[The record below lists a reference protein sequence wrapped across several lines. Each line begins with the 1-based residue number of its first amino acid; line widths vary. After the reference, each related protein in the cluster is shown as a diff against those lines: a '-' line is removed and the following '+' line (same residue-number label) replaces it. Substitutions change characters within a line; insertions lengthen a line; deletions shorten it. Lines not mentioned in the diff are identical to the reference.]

1 MKRGYLLLLFLVS
14 LAACTNNNEVTIDES
29 AAAVADGKIYGMID
43 NDGVRVQLNSDVQ
56 TVWNEKD
63 EITILGPN
71 QYAQYRFDGKTGD
84 RSGTFSNV
92 ESFDPIRDKV
102 VKYYALYPGHG
113 NLDYATTRAAK
124 AEMIAKL
131 PSVQKYVKDSYCPN
145 SNVMVGESNDGSS
158 YVFKNVVAYLR
169 LSLVGQ
175 KAVKSIHLKGNNREF
190 IAGELF
196 VNTETLKVSL
206 KSDDIGN
213 SKDITL
219 DCGDGVQLS
228 DTPTNF
234 HFVVP
239 TINLDKGFII
249 VVEFTDG
256 SVFTKVR
263 PTRINFMRN
272 YLYPLSVLNVD
283 PSDEEKYVFMY
294 HSGNVAP
301 VPQLY
306 LTADVFAPGSV
317 SWGDGTVT
325 ILGSDEDVE
334 DYTYTDDNPTHT
346 ITVQSNDANLFI
358 LNHCTGISRID
369 LSNF

>member
-29 AAAVADGKIYGMID
+29 AAAVADGKIYATID
-43 NDGVRVQLNSDVQ
+43 DDGTRVQLNSDVQ
-56 TVWNEKD
+56 TVWNQGD

-71 QYAQYRFDGKTGD
+71 EYAQYKFDGKTGD

-92 ESFDPIRDKV
+92 ESFDPLRDKV

-113 NLDYATTRAAK
+113 NLDYAATRAAK

-131 PSVQKYVKDSYCPN
+131 PSVQKYVKDSYCPK
-145 SNVMVGESNDGSS
+145 SNVMVGESNNGAS

-169 LSLVGQ
+169 LSLVGS
-175 KAVKSIHLKGNNREF
+175 KTVKSIHLKGNNREF

-206 KSDDIGN
+206 KADDIGN

-234 HFVVP
+234 HFVIP
-239 TINLDKGFII
+239 TISFDKGFII

-256 SVFTKVR
+256 SVFSKVR
-263 PTRINFMRN
+263 PIRLSPMRN
-272 YLYPLSVLNVD
+272 TLYPLAVLNVD
-283 PSDEEKYVFMY
+283 PSDEQKYAYIY

-301 VPQLY
+301 TPMLY
-306 LTADVFAPGSV
+306 LTADVLAPGTV
-317 SWGDGTVT
+317 SWGDGNVT
-325 ILGSDEDVE
+325 ILGSDEEVS
-334 DYTYTDDNPTHT
+334 DYNYTDENPSHT
-346 ITVQSNDANLFI
+346 ITVQANDANLLI